1 MRHTLLR
8 KRNFLSLEHMPTLND
23 HKKDGSDGLAP
34 DPTGSRG
41 ATKSPNAGR
50 IRLTQKADDGQH
62 ELVSRTFVP
71 QALKAARF
79 L

>member
-1 MRHTLLR
+1 MRHTFLR
-8 KRNFLSLEHMPTLND
+8 EGNFRSLEHMPAP
-23 HKKDGSDGLAP
+23 DGCRQDGRGGLAP
-34 DPTGSRG
+34 DPPGSRS
-41 ATKSPNAGR
+41 ATKASNAGR

-62 ELVSRTFVP
+62 ELVSRAFIP

>member
-8 KRNFLSLEHMPTLND
+8 ERNFLSLEHMPTP
-23 HKKDGSDGLAP
+23 DGRGQERRGGLAP
-34 DPTGSRG
+34 DPTGSRS
-41 ATKSPNAGR
+41 ATKSSNAGR

-62 ELVSRTFVP
+62 ELVSRAFIP